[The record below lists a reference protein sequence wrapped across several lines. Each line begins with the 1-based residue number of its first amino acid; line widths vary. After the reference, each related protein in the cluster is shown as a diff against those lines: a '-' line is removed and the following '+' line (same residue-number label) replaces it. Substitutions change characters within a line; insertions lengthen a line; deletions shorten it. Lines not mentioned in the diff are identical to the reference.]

1 VTAPAPAGPGWTD
14 WPRRALA
21 YQQPFRDRVAE
32 VGLVAAAPASV
43 AFVTASLLVSSLW
56 HDPRGGRRL
65 VAACCAWR
73 AADLPGRS
81 PLPLLGSALLVQRPV
96 EALWTVAA
104 VWLVLGPLEVAVGSR
119 WLLAVAALGHAAP
132 TVLVDLCWLAGGRSG
147 SELAGLDVG
156 TSGVIV
162 TAAAALAVATSS
174 LAVAAVLAAALA
186 VDIAVA
192 AGLATAEHLV
202 AVAVGAAVA
211 MAWSRRRRGTHPDPG
226 PLDLL
231 QPRGPG

>member
-1 VTAPAPAGPGWTD
+1 MTAPAPAGPGWTD

-21 YQQPFRDRVAE
+21 YQQPFRDRVAG

-119 WLLAVAALGHAAP
+119 WLLAVAA
-132 TVLVDLCWLAGGRSG
+132 
-147 SELAGLDVG
+147 
-156 TSGVIV
+156 
-162 TAAAALAVATSS
+162 
-174 LAVAAVLAAALA
+174 
-186 VDIAVA
+186 
-192 AGLATAEHLV
+192 GLATAEHLV

-231 QPRGPG
+231 QRRGPG

>member
-1 VTAPAPAGPGWTD
+1 
-14 WPRRALA
+14 
-21 YQQPFRDRVAE
+21 
-32 VGLVAAAPASV
+32 
-43 AFVTASLLVSSLW
+43 
-56 HDPRGGRRL
+56 
-65 VAACCAWR
+65 
-73 AADLPGRS
+73 
-81 PLPLLGSALLVQRPV
+81 
-96 EALWTVAA
+96 VAA

-231 QPRGPG
+231 QRRGPG